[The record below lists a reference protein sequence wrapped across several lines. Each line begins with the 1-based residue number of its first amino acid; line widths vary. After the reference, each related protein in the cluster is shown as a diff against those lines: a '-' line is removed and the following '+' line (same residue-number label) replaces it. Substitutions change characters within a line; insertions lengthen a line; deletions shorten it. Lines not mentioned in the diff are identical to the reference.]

1 MVKAI
6 SVLAALAVLAPLGA
20 FAQRTEIEFITEELP
35 WAVIDKGYSPA
46 PLEVRVSGMCPLG
59 GIGYSVVSGALP
71 PGVQLSR
78 LGYFSGTPVRNGTFD
93 FIIRAANGCAWT
105 GKRFSIV
112 VTGAAVF
119 SVTPAKLEFDYTT
132 GADAPV
138 EQVVHIS
145 ATWPNLPYQVTVSSA
160 DWLKASPDHGFTP
173 RAGSALAEDQV
184 RVRVDASRLKPGHYS
199 GTITISAWQALYAP
213 SIGVELIVN

>member
-6 SVLAALAVLAPLGA
+6 SVLGALSVLAPPGA
-20 FAQRTEIEFITEELP
+20 VAQRTEIEFITEELP
-35 WAVIDKGYSPA
+35 WAVIEKGYSPA

-78 LGYFSGTPVRNGTFD
+78 LGYFSGTPVRNGSFN

-105 GKRFSIV
+105 GKRFSMV

-119 SVTPAKLEFDYTT
+119 SVTPARLEFRHTV
-132 GADAPV
+132 GADAPA
-138 EQVVHIS
+138 EQVVHVS

-160 DWLKASPDHGFTP
+160 DWLKAAPEHGYTP
-173 RAGSALAEDQV
+173 RAGSALAEDLV
-184 RVRVDASRLKPGHYS
+184 RVRVDPGRMKPGHYS
-199 GTITISAWQALYAP
+199 GSLTISAWQALEAP
-213 SIGVELIVN
+213 QVTVELTVN